1 MDYLPHISMF
11 LRALRINR
19 ERLFSKSKVAVD
31 AKILRQLLQSLAA
44 AAPFS
49 EAFYL
54 EQNPDVAEAR
64 AKGQI
69 ADLRSHFIE
78 QGYFEGRAGSVPP
91 VDEEYYITAY
101 PDVAEAVRR
110 GDVSSGAE
118 HYTRSGAAEA
128 RIPSPP
134 IKPAIES
141 WDAALRDETIR

>member
-19 ERLFSKSKVAVD
+19 ERLSSKSKVAVD

-54 EQNPDVAEAR
+54 EQNPDVAEAH

-128 RIPSPP
+128 RIPSPH

-141 WDAALRDETIR
+141 WVAALRDETIR